1 MAIEF
6 TKTERIRPY
15 ESIIIVDPT
24 ASDEQRKKI
33 FQKNKEVVE
42 SFHGAIHTVETWGK
56 RKLANPINKLK
67 TAEFFHSYFT
77 ANPDA
82 ISEIERTLK
91 INDDVLRVVHTKLD
105 DGVSVEKHI
114 EKYKEVLKQSQERL
128 NEADVRKQKKRE
140 FKPRK

>member
-6 TKTERIRPY
+6 TKTERVRPY
-15 ESIIIVDPT
+15 ESVIVVDPS

-33 FQKNKEVVE
+33 FQKNKQVIE
-42 SFHGAIHTVETWGK
+42 SFHGEVHKVETWGK

-82 ISEIERTLK
+82 ILEIERTLK
-91 INDDVLRVVHTKLD
+91 INDNVLRVIHTKLD
-105 DGVSVEKHI
+105 ETVPVEKHV
-114 EKYKEVLKQSQERL
+114 EKFKEILKESQERL
-128 NEADVRKQKKRE
+128 NEADARKQKKRE